1 MGAGASNNSGKTA
14 KYMEYDSNNK
24 LVEREVTLSHSERF
38 KTMGRRDANG
48 KVILGIHTNLFH
60 KVRSKTLGGGKN
72 DYYGPGNPHGPGKDK
87 YGRKLS
93 PLELMRREE
102 RDRQRR
108 VRLEDQKPI
117 VRFEFNIFF
126 IPSFSIFA
134 SLTLTLFSSFSLDT
148 TWR

>member
-117 VRFEFNIFF
+117 VRFEFQYIFSF
-126 IPSFSIFA
+126 LPFLYLLPSPSPCF
-134 SLTLTLFSSFSLDT
+134 LLFL
-148 TWR
+148 